1 MSIKSPHRFLAQVA
15 TMHPMRLNRFTVG
28 LASMAAAG
36 VLATGA
42 VAAVAKPEKVAASA
56 QSALSKGKIDK
67 AIALAEQAVA
77 LEPRKADWRVML
89 GDTYLRA
96 GRFVAARQAYE
107 EALQLGNDKGRTAL
121 ALALMQIAQ
130 GLYSQASDTLSAY
143 RDTIPASDY
152 GLALALSGQTGQGV
166 AVLADALRQGDN
178 SPKIRQN
185 LAYAFALDGKWPMAR
200 AMVEQDLPADKVN
213 ERLSQW
219 ALAGRPED
227 TQKRVAM
234 LLGTPLRGDSGEP
247 AHLAL
252 AATPDATG
260 VPAKAIAAAASSA
273 AAPVLARAAATE
285 LPPLPSEPTAPAVD
299 VSGRSTDAGA
309 PAAALAII
317 DGNADAP
324 AVLQNIKVQTTVS
337 AEQARPVPMVG
348 APLAPAQ
355 PARLPTVRQL
365 VGRQLVGRQPVA
377 RQTVAPGQVVRHA
390 QVSRIQDSRSLAGR
404 ARLQPVAVPIYAAS
418 GNVAVQLGAFAT
430 PEGAQRALRHYAARH
445 HALGGHKLSM
455 VKVQVASKTYWRVLA
470 TGFAAGYGV
479 RSASAACHAVSAG
492 GGACLVRGDLSRF
505 QSTQPVGFAHNAVKP
520 APPNAAKPAPHNAI
534 APGLARRK

>member
-1 MSIKSPHRFLAQVA
+1 MSIKSPHRFLVQVA
-15 TMHPMRLNRFTVG
+15 TMHPIRFNRFTVG
-28 LASMAAAG
+28 MAGMAAAG
-36 VLATGA
+36 VLATCA
-42 VAAVAKPEKVAASA
+42 VAAAPKPEKVAASA

-67 AIALAEQAVA
+67 AIELAEQAVT

-130 GLYSQASDTLSAY
+130 GQYAQASDTLSAY
-143 RDTIPASDY
+143 RDSIPAGDY

-185 LAYAFALDGKWPMAR
+185 LAYAFALDGKWSMAR
-200 AMVEQDLPADKVN
+200 AMVEQDLPADKVD

-252 AATPDATG
+252 GATPDTPG
-260 VPAKAIAAAASSA
+260 VPAKAIAAAASPA
-273 AAPVLARAAATE
+273 AAPMLARAAATD
-285 LPPLPSEPTAPAVD
+285 LPPLPREPTAPAVD
-299 VSGRSTDAGA
+299 VSDRSIDAGV
-309 PAAALAII
+309 PAAVPAII

-324 AVLQNIKVQTTVS
+324 AVLQNIKIQTTVS

-355 PARLPTVRQL
+355 SARLPTV
-365 VGRQLVGRQPVA
+365 RQPVA
-377 RQTVAPGQVVRHA
+377 RQTVALGPVVRHV
-390 QVSRIQDSRSLAGR
+390 QVSRAQDSRSLAGR
-404 ARLQPVAVPIYAAS
+404 AKPQPVAVPIYGAS

-455 VKVQVASKTYWRVLA
+455 VKVHVANKTYWRVLA

-479 RSASAACHAVSAG
+479 HSASAACHAVSAG
-492 GGACLVRGDLSRF
+492 GGACLVRGNLSRF

-520 APPNAAKPAPHNAI
+520 APHNAAKPAPHNAI
-534 APGLARRK
+534 ASGLARRK